1 MVLVIEQSRSFC
13 DGRMVTMIGKL
24 FSNPKWMALGALGII
39 LIALLGWAGWRIL
52 SLRTDPQPTPRPVV
66 FTYCGADLEEIC
78 VLSFGRDGNGDTVIN
93 LFVPEKGFL
102 AFYLKVIRLN
112 GESLFEC
119 HVNDAL
125 PESVYCIGDAVNLE
139 ERLEISVISE
149 EGDTLL
155 ATGRFTVTGILIA
168 SASALDQPSTVSTST
183 PKPRA
188 TPTKTGTP
196 TSKTPDPGTTLTPSY
211 PNYPSYP

>member
-1 MVLVIEQSRSFC
+1 M
-13 DGRMVTMIGKL
+13 TGKL

-93 LFVPEKGFL
+93 LFVPEKEFP

-119 HVNDAL
+119 HVNEAL
-125 PESVYCIGDAVNLE
+125 PESVYCLGDAVNLE

-149 EGDTLL
+149 DGDTLL

-168 SASALDQPSTVSTST
+168 SAFVTDQPQISDISTPQPRTNSTST
-183 PKPRA
+183 QTRTPASETPKF
-188 TPTKTGTP
+188 K
-196 TSKTPDPGTTLTPSY
+196 TTLTPSY
-211 PNYPSYP
+211 PSSPSYP